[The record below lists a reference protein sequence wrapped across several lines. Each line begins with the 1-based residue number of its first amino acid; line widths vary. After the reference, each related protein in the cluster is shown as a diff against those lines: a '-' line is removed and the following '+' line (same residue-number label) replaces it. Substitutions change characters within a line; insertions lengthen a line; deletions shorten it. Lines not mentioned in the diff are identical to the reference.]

1 VSAVALPR
9 RLARVAGAPLVILYV
24 ACGLLWLAA
33 GLAFPG
39 FASPGHLRYMLEQSA
54 LLGIV
59 AAGQTLVVIT
69 AGVDLSVGAMIAF
82 AAIFGPS
89 ITQAVGDNGY
99 VSIVLLLT
107 LACGIGAI
115 NGAAIAW
122 LGIHPMILTLASAT
136 ILTGVMLL
144 ISGGTAVAVQSPV
157 VIWLAQGHV
166 YGVSISILV
175 WLVVAAAVTFLL
187 RGATLGLWL
196 YAIGTSPRASE
207 LSGVN
212 EKLALVVVY
221 AVSSGLAGL
230 AGVMLSGV
238 TMQGYIGIGDPYLLL
253 SIAAVVVGGTSILG
267 GHGGY
272 GGTIAGAILLT
283 TVTSL
288 ITVVNVSAGWR
299 SVMLGLLVLGLLA
312 LYAREGRRA

>member
-1 VSAVALPR
+1 MSSIASPRLALRALP
-9 RLARVAGAPLVILYV
+9 PLFILYV
-24 ACGLLWLAA
+24 ACALLWIIA

-39 FASPGHLRYMLEQSA
+39 FASPGHLRYMLELSA
-54 LLGIV
+54 ILGIV

-89 ITQAVGDNGY
+89 ITLAVGDNGLA
-99 VSIVLLLT
+99 STLLL
-107 LACGIGAI
+107 LALTSLIGAA

-122 LGIHPMILTLASAT
+122 LRIHPMILTLASAT

-144 ISGGTAVAVQSPV
+144 VSGGTAVAVHSPV

-166 YGVSISILV
+166 YGVSISILA
-175 WLVVAAAVTFLL
+175 WLLTAAAVTLLL
-187 RGATLGLWL
+187 RGTTMGLWL
-196 YAIGTSPRASE
+196 YAIGTSARASE
-207 LSGVN
+207 LSGVH
-212 EKLALVVVY
+212 EKAALVTVY
-221 AVSSGLAGL
+221 TISGALAGL
-230 AGVMLSGV
+230 TGVLLSGV

-253 SIAAVVVGGTSILG
+253 SIAAVVVGGTSIMG

-272 GGTIAGAILLT
+272 GGTIAGSILLT
-283 TVTSL
+283 TVTSI
-288 ITVVNVSAGWR
+288 ITIVDVSAGWR
-299 SVMLGLLVLGLLA
+299 SIMLGVLVLGLLA